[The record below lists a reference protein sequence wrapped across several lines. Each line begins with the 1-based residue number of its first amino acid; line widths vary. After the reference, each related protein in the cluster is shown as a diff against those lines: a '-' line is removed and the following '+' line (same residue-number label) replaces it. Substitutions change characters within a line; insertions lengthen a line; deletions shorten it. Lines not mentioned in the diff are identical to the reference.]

1 MYEIGSPVKMEK
13 EEVSGDY
20 EIRRGQIYGF
30 TLKARIGTGEF
41 LSLGGEE
48 GIAKK
53 IWNNIEKLG
62 DKPLYVR
69 VSSEWNWLHFAYDVE
84 IEAHIKHMGSS
95 PGIATIIATIT
106 AFLIALTLFIYVSYY
121 VFVEHKPPEFP
132 EFGKEAIAI
141 LLLLIL
147 LIIIARRRS

>member
-1 MYEIGSPVKMEK
+1 MYEIGTPVKMVK

-30 TLKARIGTGEF
+30 TLKARFGIGEF
-41 LSLGGEE
+41 YGLGGEE
-48 GIAKK
+48 GLAKK
-53 IWNNIEKLG
+53 IWNNVEKIG

-84 IEAHIKHMGSS
+84 IESHIKHMSSS
-95 PGIATIIATIT
+95 PGIATIVATIT
-106 AFLIALTLFIYVSYY
+106 AFLIALTVFIYVSYY
-121 VFVEHKPPEFP
+121 IFVEKEAPPFP

-141 LLLLIL
+141 LLLIL
-147 LIIIARRRS
+147 LIIIILRRRS